1 MRSLVIS
8 DSSSLILF
16 DQMGKFELLL
26 KVYDVIFTTRQ
37 VAFEFGGPLPELI
50 QIKKAKDKEYLAFL
64 EMQFDWDVASAIA
77 LAKEVDNSILLLD
90 DLKARKLAAQ
100 LNLKFTGTLGVLH
113 TARQLGYVDKIE
125 PLIDKLL
132 KENFRIPENIV
143 LELLKINNEIAV

>member
-16 DQMGKFELLL
+16 DQMGEFELLH

-37 VAFEFGGPLPELI
+37 VAFEFGEPVLELM

-64 EMQFDWDVASAIA
+64 ETQFDWDVASAIA

-90 DLKARKLAAQ
+90 DLKARKLASQ

-113 TARQLGYVDKIE
+113 KAKQLGLMI
-125 PLIDKLL
+125 I
-132 KENFRIPENIV
+132 
-143 LELLKINNEIAV
+143 